1 MSSPLNSP
9 LLTEAR
15 SFLFVPGNRPERFG
29 KALASQADMVIV
41 DLEDAVPAADKA
53 VARIALAAAWQQWPT
68 AQRARVLV
76 RINAAQTA
84 DHLDDLAW
92 LPQLPDLS
100 AVMVP
105 KAEKVTDLTGVQGA
119 LGTPAPALIPIIES
133 AEGLANIDALAR
145 CPSVLRLA
153 FGNLDFQADLGMASG
168 ADEAELAP
176 VRVAIVVASRRA
188 GLAAPIDGVTTDTQ
202 DMGRVQTDA
211 ARSLRFG
218 FGAKLCIHPLQVAAV
233 HAAFAPTAAQI
244 EWAQRVL
251 QAEAVA
257 GGGAFTV
264 DGRMVDPPVL
274 KLARQCLAMARTDH
288 TPKAAH

>member
-1 MSSPLNSP
+1 MSSS

-15 SFLFVPGNRPERFG
+15 SFLFVPGNRPERFD
-29 KALASQADMVIV
+29 KALASPADMVIV

-53 VARIALAAAWQQWPT
+53 AARVALAAAWQQWPT

-133 AEGLANIDALAR
+133 AEGLANVDALAR
-145 CPSVLRLA
+145 SANVLRLA
-153 FGNLDFQADLGMASG
+153 FGNLDFQADLGMACG

-176 VRVAIVVASRRA
+176 VRIAIVVASRRA
-188 GLAAPIDGVTTDTQ
+188 GLAAPMDGVTTDTQ

-251 QAEAVA
+251 QAEAAA

-274 KLARQCLAMARTDH
+274 KLARQCLAMARTDR

>member
-1 MSSPLNSP
+1 MSSS

-15 SFLFVPGNRPERFG
+15 SFLFVPGNRPERFD

-53 VARIALAAAWQQWPT
+53 AARVALAAAWQQWPT
-68 AQRARVLV
+68 AQRARVVV
-76 RINAAQTA
+76 RINAAQT
-84 DHLDDLAW
+84 DSHQDDLSW
-92 LPQLPDLS
+92 LAQLPGLP

-105 KAEKVTDLTGVQGA
+105 KAEKPSDLMGVQQA
-119 LGTPAPALIPIIES
+119 LGEAATALIPIIES
-133 AEGLANIDALAR
+133 AEGLANVDALAR
-145 CPSVLRLA
+145 SPRVLRVA
-153 FGNLDFQADLGMASG
+153 FGNLDFQADLGMACG

-176 VRVAIVVASRRA
+176 ARLAIVVASRRA
-188 GLAAPIDGVTTDTQ
+188 GLAAPMDGVTTDTQ
-202 DMGRVQTDA
+202 DMSRVQTDA

-233 HAAFAPTAAQI
+233 HAAFAPTVAQI

-251 QAEAVA
+251 QAEAAA

-288 TPKAAH
+288 AFKAVH

>member
-1 MSSPLNSP
+1 MSSSLNSH
-9 LLTEAR
+9 LLSEAR
-15 SFLFVPGNRPERFG
+15 SFLFVPGNRPERFN
-29 KALASQADMVIV
+29 KALASPADGVIV

-53 VARIALAAAWQQWPT
+53 AARLALAAAWQLWPT
-68 AQRARVLV
+68 AQRARVMV

-92 LPQLPDLS
+92 LPQLHDLS
-100 AVMVP
+100 AVMLP
-105 KAEKVTDLTGVQGA
+105 KAEKGTDLTGVQGA

-145 CPSVLRLA
+145 CPGVLRLA
-153 FGNLDFQADLGMASG
+153 FGNLDFQADLGMACG
-168 ADEAELAP
+168 TDEAELASA
-176 VRVAIVVASRRA
+176 RFTIVLASRRA
-188 GLAAPIDGVTTDTQ
+188 GLAAPIDGVTTDTH

-233 HAAFAPTAAQI
+233 HTTFAPTAAQT
-244 EWAQRVL
+244 EWALRVL
-251 QAEAVA
+251 QAEAAA

-274 KLARQCLAMARTDH
+274 KLARQCLAMAGH
-288 TPKAAH
+288 GSG

>member
-1 MSSPLNSP
+1 MSSS

-15 SFLFVPGNRPERFG
+15 SFLFVPGNRPERFD
-29 KALASQADMVIV
+29 KALASPADMVIV
-41 DLEDAVPAADKA
+41 DLEDAVSAADKA
-53 VARIALAAAWQQWPT
+53 AARVALAAAWQQWPT
-68 AQRARVLV
+68 AQRARVVV

-92 LPQLPDLS
+92 LPQLS
-100 AVMVP
+100 AVMLP

-145 CPSVLRLA
+145 SANVLRLA
-153 FGNLDFQADLGMASG
+153 FGNLDFQADLGMACG

-188 GLAAPIDGVTTDTQ
+188 GLAAPMDGVTTDTQ
-202 DMGRVQTDA
+202 DMSRVQIDA

-251 QAEAVA
+251 QAEAAA

-274 KLARQCLAMARTDH
+274 KLARQCLAMLGNGPR
-288 TPKAAH
+288 

>member
-1 MSSPLNSP
+1 MSSS

-15 SFLFVPGNRPERFG
+15 AFLFVPGNRPERFD
-29 KALASQADMVIV
+29 KALASQADMVII

-53 VARIALAAAWQQWPT
+53 AARIALATAWQQWPA
-68 AQRARVLV
+68 AQRARVMV

-84 DHLDDLAW
+84 CHQDDLAW
-92 LPQLPDLS
+92 LHQLPGLP
-100 AVMVP
+100 AVMLP
-105 KAEKVTDLTGVQGA
+105 KAEKVSDLTGLQNA
-119 LGTPAPALIPIIES
+119 LGVPTVALIPIIES
-133 AEGLANIDALAR
+133 AEGLANIDALAH
-145 CPSVLRLA
+145 CPRVLRLA
-153 FGNLDFQADLGMASG
+153 FGNLDFQADLGMACG

-188 GLAAPIDGVTTDTQ
+188 GLAAPMDGVTTDTQ
-202 DMGRVQTDA
+202 DMSRVQADA

-233 HAAFAPTAAQI
+233 HTAFAPTAAQI
-244 EWAQRVL
+244 DWAKRVL
-251 QAEAVA
+251 QAEAAA

-274 KLARQCLAMARTDH
+274 KLARRCLAMLGNGPR
-288 TPKAAH
+288 

>member
-1 MSSPLNSP
+1 
-9 LLTEAR
+9 
-15 SFLFVPGNRPERFG
+15 
-29 KALASQADMVIV
+29 MVIV

-53 VARIALAAAWQQWPT
+53 AARIALAAAWQQWPK

-76 RINAAQTA
+76 RINAAQT
-84 DHLDDLAW
+84 DSHQDDLAW
-92 LPQLPDLS
+92 LVQLPGLP

-105 KAEKVTDLTGVQGA
+105 KAEQPRDLTGVQDVLGEAATA
-119 LGTPAPALIPIIES
+119 LVPIIES
-133 AEGLANIDALAR
+133 AEGLANVDALAR
-145 CPSVLRLA
+145 SPRVLRLA

-176 VRVAIVVASRRA
+176 ARLAIVVASRRA

-202 DMGRVQTDA
+202 DMARVQTDA

-218 FGAKLCIHPLQVAAV
+218 FSAKLCIHPLQVAAV

-244 EWAQRVL
+244 DWARRVL
-251 QAEAVA
+251 QAEAAA

-274 KLARQCLAMARTDH
+274 KLARQCLALSRSDATD
-288 TPKAAH
+288 

>member
-1 MSSPLNSP
+1 MSSS
-9 LLTEAR
+9 LLTGAR
-15 SFLFVPGNRPERFG
+15 SFLFVPGNRPERFD
-29 KALASQADMVIV
+29 KALASPADMVIV

-53 VARIALAAAWQQWPT
+53 DARVALAAAWQQWST
-68 AQRARVLV
+68 AQRDRIMV

-84 DHLDDLAW
+84 SHPDDLAW
-92 LPQLPDLS
+92 LTQLPGLP

-105 KAEKVTDLTGVQGA
+105 KAETVADLTAVQNA
-119 LGTPAPALIPIIES
+119 LGMPAPALIPIIES
-133 AEGLANIDALAR
+133 AEGLANVDALAR
-145 CPSVLRLA
+145 CTGVQRLA
-153 FGNLDFQADLGMASG
+153 FGNLDFQADLGMACG

-176 VRVAIVVASRRA
+176 ARLAIVIASRRA
-188 GLAAPIDGVTTDTQ
+188 GLAAPMDGVTTDTK
-202 DMGRVQTDA
+202 DMARVQTDA

-244 EWAQRVL
+244 DWAQRVL
-251 QAEAVA
+251 QAEAAA

-274 KLARQCLAMARTDH
+274 KLARQCLAMARTD
-288 TPKAAH
+288 

>member
-1 MSSPLNSP
+1 MSSS

-15 SFLFVPGNRPERFG
+15 SFLFVPGNRPERFD

-53 VARIALAAAWQQWPT
+53 AARIALAAAWQQWPA
-68 AQRARVLV
+68 AQRARVVV
-76 RINAAQTA
+76 RINAAQT
-84 DHLDDLAW
+84 DSHLDDLAW

-133 AEGLANIDALAR
+133 AEGLANVDALAR
-145 CPSVLRLA
+145 SANVLRLA
-153 FGNLDFQADLGMASG
+153 FGNLDFQADLGMACG

-188 GLAAPIDGVTTDTQ
+188 GLAAPMDGVTTDTQ

-244 EWAQRVL
+244 DWAQRVL
-251 QAEAVA
+251 QAEAAA

-274 KLARQCLAMARTDH
+274 KLARQCLAMAR
-288 TPKAAH
+288 AE

>member
-1 MSSPLNSP
+1 MSSS

-15 SFLFVPGNRPERFG
+15 SFLFVPGNRPERFD

-41 DLEDAVPAADKA
+41 DLEDAVPVADKA
-53 VARIALAAAWQQWPT
+53 AARLALAAAWPQWPT
-68 AQRARVLV
+68 AQRARVVV

-92 LPQLPDLS
+92 LPQLSDLS
-100 AVMVP
+100 AVMLP

-145 CPSVLRLA
+145 SANVLRLA
-153 FGNLDFQADLGMASG
+153 FGNLDFQADLGMACG

-188 GLAAPIDGVTTDTQ
+188 GLAAPMDGVTTDTQ
-202 DMGRVQTDA
+202 DMSRVQSDA

-233 HAAFAPTAAQI
+233 HAAFAPTAAQL

-251 QAEAVA
+251 QAEAAA

-274 KLARQCLAMARTDH
+274 KLARQCLAMAGIE
-288 TPKAAH
+288 

>member
-1 MSSPLNSP
+1 MSSPLTLP

-15 SFLFVPGNRPERFG
+15 SFLFVPGNRPERFD
-29 KALASQADMVIV
+29 KALASQADRVIV

-53 VARIALAAAWQQWPT
+53 AARVALAAAWQQWPT
-68 AQRARVLV
+68 AQRARVVV

-84 DHLDDLAW
+84 SHLDDLAW

-105 KAEKVTDLTGVQGA
+105 KAEKVTDLTGVQAA
-119 LGTPAPALIPIIES
+119 LGMPSPALIPIIES

-145 CPSVLRLA
+145 CPCVLRLA
-153 FGNLDFQADLGMASG
+153 FGNLDFQADLGMACG
-168 ADEAELAP
+168 VDEAELAP
-176 VRVAIVVASRRA
+176 ARLAIVVASRRA
-188 GLAAPIDGVTTDTQ
+188 GLAAPMDGVTTDTQ
-202 DMGRVQTDA
+202 DMGRVQADA

-233 HAAFAPTAAQI
+233 HTAFAPTVAQI

-251 QAEAVA
+251 QAEAAA

-274 KLARQCLAMARTDH
+274 KLARQCLAMARTGEA
-288 TPKAAH
+288 PN